1 MTNRALDFKLLMQIF
16 TTFLKISPVTFGGGY
31 AMIPLIEKEVVEHRK
46 WLKTKDLTDVFALA
60 ESVPGAIAI
69 NSATFIGFRLAGIP
83 GAVAALLGT
92 LLPTFMI
99 VLLLSMIYIQVK
111 DHPKIEAAFI
121 AIRVTVAALITYA
134 AIQIGKTAVV
144 DVTTA
149 VIVGATVV
157 VMWFLSIHP
166 ILIIIGGG
174 CIGIVIMAI
183 KQKLVRGSGVDQS
196 NKDGQE
202 QSMVYKYKDYYFG
215 DGI

>member
-1 MTNRALDFKLLMQIF
+1 
-16 TTFLKISPVTFGGGY
+16 
-31 AMIPLIEKEVVEHRK
+31 
-46 WLKTKDLTDVFALA
+46 VFALA

-149 VIVGATVV
+149 VIVV

-166 ILIIIGGG
+166 ILIIVFGG